1 MRKNISLTAKEFNRI
16 IEKNVKPTIVS
27 YFKRRGF
34 NINEYTVDEVVSMF
48 DEKLAKS
55 IDKYDETKSQGAWFS
70 TIALHSAYD
79 YITDEYRWNK
89 HNQSMS
95 IVDKDGDYSEME
107 FSDYSSSDNT
117 RPDNMLASSEILA
130 VLDKALNMLSE
141 EDALIIRLKMKGY
154 SNEEIGEELGINDG
168 AVRTKICRARKRFKE
183 IPVIAKMYAEIF
195 GDTYIQAA

>member
-1 MRKNISLTAKEFNRI
+1 MKRNVSLTSKNLNRI
-16 IEKNVKPTIVS
+16 VEKNVKPTIVS

-95 IVDKDGDYSEME
+95 IVDKDGDYIEME
-107 FSDYSSSDNT
+107 FSDYRSSDNT

-183 IPVIAKMYAEIF
+183 LPVIADMCSEIF
-195 GDTYIQAA
+195 GDSYNKAA

>member
-107 FSDYSSSDNT
+107 FSDYRSSDNT

>member
-1 MRKNISLTAKEFNRI
+1 MKQKKSLTAKELNRI

-89 HNQSMS
+89 HNQSMC

-107 FSDYSSSDNT
+107 FSDYRSSDNT

-183 IPVIAKMYAEIF
+183 LPVIADMCSEIF
-195 GDTYIQAA
+195 GGSYNNAA

>member
-1 MRKNISLTAKEFNRI
+1 MRKNISLTAKNLNRI
-16 IEKNVKPTIVS
+16 VEKNVKPTIVS

-89 HNQSMS
+89 HNQSMC

-107 FSDYSSSDNT
+107 FSDYRSSDNT

-154 SNEEIGEELGINDG
+154 SNEEIGEEFGIKDG

-195 GDTYIQAA
+195 GDSYNKAA

>member
-1 MRKNISLTAKEFNRI
+1 MRKNISLTSKEFNRI
-16 IEKNVKPTIVS
+16 VEKNVKPTIVS

-70 TIALHSAYD
+70 AIARNCAYD
-79 YITDEYRWNK
+79 YIMKEYFWNRL
-89 HNQSMS
+89 HQSMNF
-95 IVDKDGDYSEME
+95 VDKDGECYEMD
-107 FSDYSSSDNT
+107 FSDYRCSDNE
-117 RPDNMLASSEILA
+117 RPDNMLASKER
-130 VLDKALNMLSE
+130 LSVIKNATGFLSD
-141 EDALIIRLKMKGY
+141 EDACTIKLKMKDY
-154 SNEEIGEELGINDG
+154 SNEEIAEELGINDG

>member
-1 MRKNISLTAKEFNRI
+1 MRKNISLTSKEFNRI

-89 HNQSMS
+89 HNQSMC

-107 FSDYSSSDNT
+107 FSDYRSSDNT

-168 AVRTKICRARKRFKE
+168 ACRTKVFRARKRFKE
-183 IPVIAKMYAEIF
+183 LPVIADMCSEIF
-195 GDTYIQAA
+195 GDSYNKAA

>member
-107 FSDYSSSDNT
+107 FSDYRSSDNT

-130 VLDKALNMLSE
+130 VLDKAPNMLSE

-154 SNEEIGEELGINDG
+154 SNEEIGEEFGINDG

>member
-1 MRKNISLTAKEFNRI
+1 MRKNISLTSKEFNRI
-16 IEKNVKPTIVS
+16 VEKNVKPTIVS

-34 NINEYTVDEVVSMF
+34 NINEYTVEEVVSMF

-89 HNQSMS
+89 HNQSMC

-107 FSDYSSSDNT
+107 FSDYRSSDNT

-130 VLDKALNMLSE
+130 VLDKALNILSE

-183 IPVIAKMYAEIF
+183 LPVIAKMCSEIF
-195 GDTYIQAA
+195 GDSYNKAA

>member
-27 YFKRRGF
+27 YFKSREF
-34 NINEYTVDEVVSMF
+34 YINEYTVEEVVCMF
-48 DEKLAKS
+48 NEKLAKS

-95 IVDKDGDYSEME
+95 VVDKDGDNSEME
-107 FSDYSSSDNT
+107 FSDYRSSDNT
-117 RPDNMLASSEILA
+117 RPDNMLDSSEILA
-130 VLDKALNMLSE
+130 VLDKALNMLSK

-168 AVRTKICRARKRFKE
+168 ACRTKVFRARKRFKE

>member
-1 MRKNISLTAKEFNRI
+1 MRKNISLTSKNLNRI
-16 IEKNVKPTIVS
+16 VEKNVKPTIVS

-107 FSDYSSSDNT
+107 FSDYRSSDNV

>member
-1 MRKNISLTAKEFNRI
+1 MRKNISLTAKNLNRI
-16 IEKNVKPTIVS
+16 VEKNVKPTILS

-89 HNQSMS
+89 HNQSMC

-107 FSDYSSSDNT
+107 FSDYRSSDNT

-183 IPVIAKMYAEIF
+183 LPVIADMCSEIF
-195 GDTYIQAA
+195 GDSYNKAA

>member
-27 YFKRRGF
+27 YFKSREF
-34 NINEYTVDEVVSMF
+34 YINEYTVEEVVCMF
-48 DEKLAKS
+48 NEKLAKS

>member
-1 MRKNISLTAKEFNRI
+1 MRKNISLTSKNLNRI
-16 IEKNVKPTIVS
+16 VEKNVKPTIVS

-107 FSDYSSSDNT
+107 FSDYRSSDNV

-130 VLDKALNMLSE
+130 VLDKALNILSE

-154 SNEEIGEELGINDG
+154 SNEEIGEEFGINDG

>member
-1 MRKNISLTAKEFNRI
+1 MKKNVSLTSKNLNRI
-16 IEKNVKPTIVS
+16 VEKNVKPTIVS

-89 HNQSMS
+89 HNQSMC
-95 IVDKDGDYSEME
+95 IVDKDGEYSEME
-107 FSDYSSSDNT
+107 FSDYRSSDNT
-117 RPDNMLASSEILA
+117 RPDNMLVSSEILA
-130 VLDKALNMLSE
+130 VLDKALNILSE

-183 IPVIAKMYAEIF
+183 LPVIADMCSEIF
-195 GDTYIQAA
+195 GDSYNKAA

>member
-89 HNQSMS
+89 HNQSMC

-107 FSDYSSSDNT
+107 FSDYRSSDNA

-130 VLDKALNMLSE
+130 VLDKAPNMLSE

>member
-16 IEKNVKPTIVS
+16 IEKNVKSTIVS

-34 NINEYTVDEVVSMF
+34 NINEYTVDEVVCMF

-107 FSDYSSSDNT
+107 FSDYRSSDNT

-154 SNEEIGEELGINDG
+154 SKEEIGEELGINDG

>member
-1 MRKNISLTAKEFNRI
+1 MRKNISLIAKEFNRI
-16 IEKNVKPTIVS
+16 VEKNVKPTIVS

-89 HNQSMS
+89 HNQSMC

-107 FSDYSSSDNT
+107 FSDYRSSDNT

-168 AVRTKICRARKRFKE
+168 ACRTKVFRARKRFKE

-195 GDTYIQAA
+195 GDSYNKAA

>member
-1 MRKNISLTAKEFNRI
+1 MRKNISLTSKEFNRI
-16 IEKNVKPTIVS
+16 VEKNVKPTIVS

-107 FSDYSSSDNT
+107 FSDYRSSDNA

-130 VLDKALNMLSE
+130 VLDKAPNMLSE

-168 AVRTKICRARKRFKE
+168 AVRTEICRARKRFKE

>member
-1 MRKNISLTAKEFNRI
+1 MRKNISLTSKEFNRI

-107 FSDYSSSDNT
+107 FSDYRSSDNT

-130 VLDKALNMLSE
+130 LLDKALNMLSE

>member
-89 HNQSMS
+89 HNQSMC

-107 FSDYSSSDNT
+107 FSDYRSSDNT

-183 IPVIAKMYAEIF
+183 LPVIADMCSEIF
-195 GDTYIQAA
+195 GDSYNKAA

>member
-89 HNQSMS
+89 HNQSMC

-107 FSDYSSSDNT
+107 FPDYRSSDNT
-117 RPDNMLASSEILA
+117 RPDNMLASNEILA

>member
-1 MRKNISLTAKEFNRI
+1 MRKNISLTSKEFNRI
-16 IEKNVKPTIVS
+16 VEKNVKPTIVS

-107 FSDYSSSDNT
+107 FSDYRSSDNA

>member
-16 IEKNVKPTIVS
+16 VEKNVKPTIVS

-107 FSDYSSSDNT
+107 FSDYRSSDNT

-154 SNEEIGEELGINDG
+154 SNEEIGEELCINDG
-168 AVRTKICRARKRFKE
+168 AVRTKICRSRKRFKE

>member
-89 HNQSMS
+89 HNQSMY

-107 FSDYSSSDNT
+107 FSDYRSSDNT

-130 VLDKALNMLSE
+130 VLDKAPNMLSE

-183 IPVIAKMYAEIF
+183 LPVIADMCSEIF
-195 GDTYIQAA
+195 GDSYNKAA

>member
-107 FSDYSSSDNT
+107 FSDYRSSDNV

-168 AVRTKICRARKRFKE
+168 AVRTKICRVRKRFKE
-183 IPVIAKMYAEIF
+183 IPVISKMYTEIF

>member
-1 MRKNISLTAKEFNRI
+1 MRKNISLTAKELNRI

-55 IDKYDETKSQGAWFS
+55 IDKYDETKSQGAWFY

-89 HNQSMS
+89 HNQSMC

-107 FSDYSSSDNT
+107 FSDYRSSDNA
-117 RPDNMLASSEILA
+117 RPDNMLASSEIVA

-168 AVRTKICRARKRFKE
+168 AVRIKICRARKRFKE

>member
-1 MRKNISLTAKEFNRI
+1 MKRNVSLTSKNLNRI
-16 IEKNVKPTIVS
+16 VEKNVKPTIVS

-34 NINEYTVDEVVSMF
+34 NINEYTIDEVVSMF

-89 HNQSMS
+89 HNQSMC

-107 FSDYSSSDNT
+107 FSDYRSSDNT

-183 IPVIAKMYAEIF
+183 LPVIADMCSEIF
-195 GDTYIQAA
+195 GDSYNKAA

>member
-1 MRKNISLTAKEFNRI
+1 MKKNVSLTSKNLNRI
-16 IEKNVKPTIVS
+16 VEKNVKPTIVS

-34 NINEYTVDEVVSMF
+34 NINEYTIDEVVSMF

-89 HNQSMS
+89 HNQSMC

-107 FSDYSSSDNT
+107 FSDYRSSDNT

>member
-107 FSDYSSSDNT
+107 FSDYRSSDNA

-154 SNEEIGEELGINDG
+154 SNEEIAEEFGINDG
-168 AVRTKICRARKRFKE
+168 VVRTKICRARKRFKE
-183 IPVIAKMYAEIF
+183 IPVISKMYAEIF

>member
-1 MRKNISLTAKEFNRI
+1 MKRNVSLTSKNLNRI
-16 IEKNVKPTIVS
+16 VEKNVKPTIVS

-89 HNQSMS
+89 HNQSMC

-107 FSDYSSSDNT
+107 FSDYRSSDNT

-130 VLDKALNMLSE
+130 VLDKALNILSE

>member
-1 MRKNISLTAKEFNRI
+1 MRKNISLTSKEFNRI

-27 YFKRRGF
+27 YFKSRGF

-107 FSDYSSSDNT
+107 FSDYRSSDNA

-130 VLDKALNMLSE
+130 VLDKAPNMLSE

>member
-107 FSDYSSSDNT
+107 FSDYRSSDNT

-130 VLDKALNMLSE
+130 VLDKAPNMLSE

-154 SNEEIGEELGINDG
+154 SNEEIGEEFGINDG

-183 IPVIAKMYAEIF
+183 IPVIADMCSEIF
-195 GDTYIQAA
+195 GGSYNNAA

>member
-27 YFKRRGF
+27 YFKSREF
-34 NINEYTVDEVVSMF
+34 YINEYTVDEVVSMF

-95 IVDKDGDYSEME
+95 VVDKDGDYSEME
-107 FSDYSSSDNT
+107 FSDYRSSDNT

-168 AVRTKICRARKRFKE
+168 ACRTKVFRARKRFKE

>member
-1 MRKNISLTAKEFNRI
+1 MKQKKSLTAKELNRI

-107 FSDYSSSDNT
+107 FSDYRSSDNA

-130 VLDKALNMLSE
+130 VLDKAPNMLSE

-183 IPVIAKMYAEIF
+183 LPVIADMCSEIF
-195 GDTYIQAA
+195 GDSYNKVA

>member
-1 MRKNISLTAKEFNRI
+1 MRKNISLTSKEFNRI
-16 IEKNVKPTIVS
+16 VEKNVKPTIVS

-89 HNQSMS
+89 HNQSMC

-107 FSDYSSSDNT
+107 FSDYRSSDNT

-183 IPVIAKMYAEIF
+183 ISVIAKMYAEIF

>member
-89 HNQSMS
+89 HNQSMC

-107 FSDYSSSDNT
+107 FSDYRSSDNA

>member
-1 MRKNISLTAKEFNRI
+1 MRKNISLTSKEFNRI
-16 IEKNVKPTIVS
+16 VEKNVKPTIVS

-89 HNQSMS
+89 HNQSMC

-107 FSDYSSSDNT
+107 FSDYRSSDNT

>member
-1 MRKNISLTAKEFNRI
+1 MRKNISLTSKEFNRI
-16 IEKNVKPTIVS
+16 VEKNVKPTIVS

-107 FSDYSSSDNT
+107 FSDYRSSDNA

-130 VLDKALNMLSE
+130 VLDKAPNMLSE

-195 GDTYIQAA
+195 GNTYIQAA